1 MILEDAI
8 ATMHLNLIVNVFIME
23 NIEDQWLSIRYNV
36 SNVECVASKTPRK
49 SIKMRG
55 WANNSQKQKTSRM

>member
-1 MILEDAI
+1 MILLEDAT

-36 SNVECVASKTPRK
+36 CSVECVASKTPRK
-49 SIKMRG
+49 KFKKG
-55 WANNSQKQKTSRM
+55 